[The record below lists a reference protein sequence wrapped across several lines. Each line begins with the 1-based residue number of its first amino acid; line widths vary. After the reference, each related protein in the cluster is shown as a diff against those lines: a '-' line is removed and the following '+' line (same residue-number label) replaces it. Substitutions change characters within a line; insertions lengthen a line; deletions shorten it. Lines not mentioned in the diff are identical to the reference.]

1 MAKRKRRAVLTALL
15 LGTVVLLLMGGV
27 GLVTFSQEE
36 ELSVPEIVGIT
47 VDDVNVNGC
56 VDCHQKES
64 DETDYRLSTS
74 LKGLVEEEKHP
85 DVAAMVNIIPNDCV
99 MCHSEQMAEGM
110 GTEPLGP
117 MMHKTHLVG
126 GAENYFIVGF
136 QGQCTH
142 CHGFK
147 EDTGEFTI
155 KSGEEG

>member
-1 MAKRKRRAVLTALL
+1 MSKRKKRVVLTVLL

-47 VDDVNVNGC
+47 VEDVNVNGC
-56 VDCHQKES
+56 VDCHNNDS
-64 DETDYRLSTS
+64 ADSDYRLSTTIKELS
-74 LKGLVEEEKHP
+74 EQGKHS
-85 DVAAMVNIIPNDCV
+85 DVSAMVNIIPNDCV

-117 MMHKTHLVG
+117 MMHKIHLVG
-126 GAENYFIVGF
+126 GADNYFITGYE
-136 QGQCTH
+136 GQCTH
-142 CHGFK
+142 CHALDK
-147 EDTGEFTI
+147 ETGEFSI